1 MRMEYTV
8 PIIVGLILLYS
19 LPAVFWCGSEYLIQR
34 RMNDGV
40 RKAIDL
46 EHPDGERQKQLY
58 YS

>member
-1 MRMEYTV
+1 MEYTV

-34 RMNDGV
+34 RMKDGV
-40 RKAIDL
+40 RKAIADL